1 MKPEIL
7 CLVGCAPRRNNI
19 RSMGLYR
26 RLFKGA
32 SSRTQDA
39 PRSPEEARASSDLSE
54 ELRALKTEIT
64 KLREALDTDS
74 DPQERRRSR
83 RGGRNRS
90 TRDSRE
96 DERSKGGSFSQRGRR
111 DGHPKTPPEDAPTGL
126 LVDYLKQ
133 HKVLVFEGQDD
144 LGQNEAFEHLARHM
158 GQHFDVL
165 APFYEKMKRAVAT
178 GKTSRID
185 IENYSEPE
193 RSAAVQLGTLLY
205 RHGMLKDFYYHRS
218 PKKQLR
224 VIPNK
229 DGEIQQFLTGGWL
242 EIYVVWLLTRRLR
255 ARMNTSNYQVMFNV
269 KGTLPDEREFESDL
283 MACIDGRLL
292 WLECKTG
299 QWQDYS
305 ARFRGLVKT
314 FGTDRKGAG
323 LVLIKPPDGSTRAR
337 ATDMLDMTLLSL
349 AQVGEFMDDF
359 LGVPLDERVS
369 DDERPVR
376 QTRGGRG
383 RGGRGRSDES
393 QSDEDRNERT
403 GRDRDSE
410 RDSARGRSR
419 DSDQARD
426 SDRPRGRDR
435 DREERTVSVPE
446 GMIAKR
452 RDEEIPLENAEPA
465 KKLGKVDLDSSGAPT
480 TEDEAPRRRRRRRGG
495 RGRGGNSG
503 GSSEDRQSGLRE
515 ELPVES
521 LTADQEAARAA
532 QTEQGDEPGERGSEA
547 NVEGEDRPR
556 RRRGSRG
563 GRGRKRKPEGEASDE
578 AAEPHSESEQDAE
591 VVERVGSN
599 DKAESKDQAESDDR
613 EPRSRSRKRS
623 VKPRSR
629 PEASSSDSDAGESEA
644 SVEEA
649 AEAKPVRKRRVSKP
663 AEKPAERSVEK
674 STEDS
679 AEKSTEDSGAKP
691 EAKKPEAKPRRKAAP
706 APKPEE
712 VKEETVAAA
721 TQAPLI
727 PDGMVMKRAESS
739 AAKAPKAPVRHKASL
754 PKVERVEREERK
766 ASVIAPDLSAMM
778 AGGAKKAEPAEDAD
792 EAN

>member
-1 MKPEIL
+1 MSTTGFSKPEIL
-7 CLVGCAPRRNNI
+7 CLVGSAPRRNND

-39 PRSPEEARASSDLSE
+39 PRSPEDARAVSDLSE

-74 DPQERRRSR
+74 DPQERGRSR

-111 DGHPKTPPEDAPTGL
+111 EGHPKTPPEDAPTGL

-185 IENYSEPE
+185 IDNYSEPE

-255 ARMNTSNYQVMFNV
+255 ARMNTAKYQVMFNV

-314 FGTDRKGAG
+314 FGTDREGAG

-359 LGVPLDERVS
+359 LGVPLDERVD

-376 QTRGGRG
+376 QTRGGRSRG
-383 RGGRGRSDES
+383 SDRGSEDEAQSSGGRKESQPSGGRSEARSSGARTES
-393 QSDEDRNERT
+393 PA
-403 GRDRDSE
+403 GG
-410 RDSARGRSR
+410 GRSEGSGR
-419 DSDQARD
+419 
-426 SDRPRGRDR
+426 RDR
-435 DREERTVSVPE
+435 DRDERTVQVPA

-452 RDEEIPLENAEPA
+452 SEPEIPLENPEPA
-465 KKLGKVDLDSSGAPT
+465 KKLGKVHLDSDGAAAV
-480 TEDEAPRRRRRRRGG
+480 EGELPRRRRRRRGG
-495 RGRGGNSG
+495 RGRGRGGDGGNG
-503 GSSEDRQSGLRE
+503 GNGGVSSEGRRSGLRDP
-515 ELPVES
+515 LPVEPF
-521 LTADQEAARAA
+521 TDEHEAAHAA
-532 QTEQGDEPGERGSEA
+532 QTELGDESSERANEA
-547 NVEGEDRPR
+547 SVEGEDRPR

-563 GRGRKRKPEGEASDE
+563 GRGRKRRPEDEAGDEQADEVSESDQDVEVVKRAESRDESDPRGEA
-578 AAEPHSESEQDAE
+578 ASEE
-591 VVERVGSN
+591 
-599 DKAESKDQAESDDR
+599 R
-613 EPRSRSRKRS
+613 EPRTRKRS
-623 VKPRSR
+623 AKPRSR
-629 PEASSSDSDAGESEA
+629 REASSSDSVASESDA

-649 AEAKPVRKRRVSKP
+649 SEPKPVRKRATRP
-663 AEKPAERSVEK
+663 AEKPAAEARPRRQAASTPEPKVVEEEPVATSTK
-674 STEDS
+674 SLSIPAGMVAKRPDGGAETS
-679 AEKSTEDSGAKP
+679 AAKP
-691 EAKKPEAKPRRKAAP
+691 PVRRKAA
-706 APKPEE
+706 
-712 VKEETVAAA
+712 
-721 TQAPLI
+721 
-727 PDGMVMKRAESS
+727 
-739 AAKAPKAPVRHKASL
+739 L
-754 PKVERVEREERK
+754 PQVERVQREERTS
-766 ASVIAPDLSAMM
+766 SVIAPDLSAMM
-778 AGGAKKAEPAEDAD
+778 AGGAKKKAEPAQDAD

>member
-1 MKPEIL
+1 
-7 CLVGCAPRRNNI
+7 
-19 RSMGLYR
+19 MGLYR

-39 PRSPEEARASSDLSE
+39 PRSPEEARAASDLSE

-242 EIYVVWLLTRRLR
+242 EIYVVWLLTRRLK
-255 ARMNTSNYQVMFNV
+255 ARMNTSKYQVMFNV

-314 FGTDRKGAG
+314 FGTDRQGAG
-323 LVLIKPPDGSTRAR
+323 LVLIKPPDGNTRAR

-359 LGVPLDERVS
+359 LGVPLDERIS
-369 DDERPVR
+369 DDERPAR

-383 RGGRGRSDES
+383 RGGRGRSEGASSNES
-393 QSDEDRNERT
+393 SSGEGRNERPS
-403 GRDRDSE
+403 RE
-410 RDSARGRSR
+410 RD
-419 DSDQARD
+419 
-426 SDRPRGRDR
+426 RDR
-435 DREERTVSVPE
+435 DRERGRDDRSREGRNRDDRKLAVPP
-446 GMIAKR
+446 GMIATR
-452 RDEEIPLENAEPA
+452 PEDEIPLENPEPA
-465 KKLGKVDLDSSGAPT
+465 KKLGKVELESGSAAA
-480 TEDEAPRRRRRRRGG
+480 TEEDIPRRRRRRRGG
-495 RGRGGNSG
+495 RGRGGGGNG
-503 GSSEDRQSGLRE
+503 GSSSDTRQSELRE
-515 ELPVES
+515 ELPVEP
-521 LTADQEAARAA
+521 LAADQEAERAA
-532 QTEQGDEPGERGSEA
+532 QSEA
-547 NVEGEDRPR
+547 ADTSTERESSEASTEGEDRPR

-563 GRGRKRKPEGEASDE
+563 GRGRKRKPDAGADGTDAEAAEASASDQDAERVEPKAESVAQTDSSDE
-578 AAEPHSESEQDAE
+578 A
-591 VVERVGSN
+591 
-599 DKAESKDQAESDDR
+599 
-613 EPRSRSRKRS
+613 EPRARSRKRS
-623 VKPRSR
+623 AKPRSR
-629 PEASSSDSDAGESEA
+629 RETPASESDSDA
-644 SVEEA
+644 
-649 AEAKPVRKRRVSKP
+649 P
-663 AEKPAERSVEK
+663 
-674 STEDS
+674 
-679 AEKSTEDSGAKP
+679 
-691 EAKKPEAKPRRKAAP
+691 AP
-706 APKPEE
+706 AP
-712 VKEETVAAA
+712 TVEAKQNPAPAAA
-721 TQAPLI
+721 SKVPLI
-727 PDGMVMKRAESS
+727 PEGMLVKRSDRAGT
-739 AAKAPKAPVRHKASL
+739 AKAPERRKSAMPR
-754 PKVERVEREERK
+754 VERVEREERSG
-766 ASVIAPDLSAMM
+766 SVIAPDLAAMM
-778 AGGAKKAEPAEDAD
+778 AGGSKQADPPKQAKAAKKSDPAKET
-792 EAN
+792 EETN

>member
-1 MKPEIL
+1 
-7 CLVGCAPRRNNI
+7 
-19 RSMGLYR
+19 MGLYR

-74 DPQERRRSR
+74 DPQLRGRSR

-111 DGHPKTPPEDAPTGL
+111 EGHPKTPPEDAPTGL

-144 LGQNEAFEHLARHM
+144 LGQNEAFEHLARHI

-218 PKKQLR
+218 PKRQLR

-255 ARMNTSNYQVMFNV
+255 ARMNISKYQVMFNV

-359 LGVPLDERVS
+359 LGVPLDERIS

-383 RGGRGRSDES
+383 RGGRGRGEES
-393 QSDEDRNERT
+393 QSGDTRNET
-403 GRDRDSE
+403 SSRDRDH
-410 RDSARGRSR
+410 D
-419 DSDQARD
+419 
-426 SDRPRGRDR
+426 RDR
-435 DREERTVSVPE
+435 DRNRDREDRAASVPP
-446 GMIAKR
+446 GMIAPRPK
-452 RDEEIPLENAEPA
+452 DGVSLENPEPA
-465 KKLGKVDLDSSGAPT
+465 KKLGKVNLDSGAAPT
-480 TEDEAPRRRRRRRGG
+480 TEAEVPRRRRRRRGG
-495 RGRGGNSG
+495 RGRGGNGG

-515 ELPVES
+515 DLPVEP
-521 LTADQEAARAA
+521 LTEEQEADRAA
-532 QTEQGDEPGERGSEA
+532 QAEPGDESGERASEA

-563 GRGRKRKPEGEASDE
+563 GRGRKRKPDGESNDD
-578 AAEPHSESEQDAE
+578 AADARSESDQDAE
-591 VVERVGSN
+591 VVEQAESRDQPEAD
-599 DKAESKDQAESDDR
+599 DKAESGDR
-613 EPRSRSRKRS
+613 EPSSRTRQRSA
-623 VKPRSR
+623 KPRSR
-629 PEASSSDSDAGESEA
+629 REASSSDSDAGESEA

-649 AEAKPVRKRRVSKP
+649 KESKP
-663 AEKPAERSVEK
+663 A
-674 STEDS
+674 
-679 AEKSTEDSGAKP
+679 
-691 EAKKPEAKPRRKAAP
+691 KKPVSAAQPRRKPASAP
-706 APKPEE
+706 EPEE
-712 VKEETVAAA
+712 VEEESVAAA
-721 TQAPLI
+721 TEAPLI
-727 PDGMVMKRAESS
+727 PEGMVVKRMDGSR
-739 AAKAPKAPVRHKASL
+739 AAKAPKPSVRRKTEA
-754 PKVERVEREERK
+754 PKVRVEREERK
-766 ASVIAPDLSAMM
+766 GSVIAPDLSAMM
-778 AGGAKKAEPAEDAD
+778 AGGTKKTDSAKQAEETD
-792 EAN
+792 

>member
-1 MKPEIL
+1 
-7 CLVGCAPRRNNI
+7 
-19 RSMGLYR
+19 
-26 RLFKGA
+26 
-32 SSRTQDA
+32 
-39 PRSPEEARASSDLSE
+39 
-54 ELRALKTEIT
+54 
-64 KLREALDTDS
+64 
-74 DPQERRRSR
+74 
-83 RGGRNRS
+83 
-90 TRDSRE
+90 
-96 DERSKGGSFSQRGRR
+96 
-111 DGHPKTPPEDAPTGL
+111 L

-218 PKKQLR
+218 PKRQLR

-255 ARMNTSNYQVMFNV
+255 ARMNTSKYQVMFNV

-369 DDERPVR
+369 DDERPAR
-376 QTRGGRG
+376 PTRGGRA
-383 RGGRGRSDES
+383 RGGRSRSE
-393 QSDEDRNERT
+393 ERSST
-403 GRDRDSE
+403 DDRDDRS
-410 RDSARGRSR
+410 SR
-419 DSDQARD
+419 D
-426 SDRPRGRDR
+426 RGRDR
-435 DREERTVSVPE
+435 DRSGGRDPGDRTASLPE
-446 GMIAKR
+446 GMIAPR
-452 RDEEIPLENAEPA
+452 PDDQVPLENPEPA
-465 KKLGKVDLDSSGAPT
+465 KKLGKVDLESGGTPA
-480 TEDEAPRRRRRRRGG
+480 TEEDIPRRRRRRRGG
-495 RGRGGNSG
+495 RGRGGNGG
-503 GSSEDRQSGLRE
+503 GSSEGRSSEDRPSALRE
-515 ELPVES
+515 ELPVEP
-521 LTADQEAARAA
+521 LTEEQEASRAA
-532 QTEQGDEPGERGSEA
+532 QTERGEASNQRGSETNA
-547 NVEGEDRPR
+547 EGEDRPR

-563 GRGRKRKPEGEASDE
+563 GRGRKRKPEGEAREEQSGDE
-578 AAEPHSESEQDAE
+578 PESEFESETE
-591 VVERVGSN
+591 VVEQAASR
-599 DKAESKDQAESDDR
+599 DQSEARDEPASEDSPESDDR
-613 EPRSRSRKRS
+613 ETRTRSRKRS
-623 VKPRSR
+623 AKPRSR
-629 PEASSSDSDAGESEA
+629 REASSSDTDAGEPEA
-644 SVEEA
+644 PV
-649 AEAKPVRKRRVSKP
+649 AEA
-663 AEKPAERSVEK
+663 E
-674 STEDS
+674 
-679 AEKSTEDSGAKP
+679 
-691 EAKKPEAKPRRKAAP
+691 EAKPRRKASRASK
-706 APKPEE
+706 PKEVEE
-712 VKEETVAAA
+712 EPAAA
-721 TQAPLI
+721 KDAPLI
-727 PDGMVMKRAESS
+727 PDGMVVKRVDSPA
-739 AAKAPKAPVRHKASL
+739 AAKPSVRRKPAL

-766 ASVIAPDLSAMM
+766 GSVIAPDLSAMM
-778 AGGAKKAEPAEDAD
+778 AGGAKSADAAQDAD
-792 EAN
+792 EAEEEN